1 MAGEAAAL
9 LVRFGRRY
17 AAAVRLATLVPICAI
32 APFRAPAEQLVSTLV
47 VVGIA
52 AAWTCGF
59 AWWLRVGRGSALVA
73 VDVAVLLG
81 LFGSVFWTDAVADKN
96 TGWLRLLVTFA
107 CVTYQWHTSTVV
119 GGLAAIAGGGGAVA
133 LLVAAGALEVDA
145 SLATGTLWVLPA
157 AVQARAAWIL
167 VSRAAKKA
175 DLMAAEALRARGE
188 ALLAA
193 AVRAEER
200 EQVNSLHDTAATT
213 LLMVGLGQVRSD
225 AAWLGPQ
232 ARRDLDRLRSVSG
245 RAPEEADLVDLLRA
259 DLAATHLTVDFDGP
273 GRLRL
278 PFHVARA
285 ITDAAGEAFT
295 NVRRHSGTTH
305 VTVRLSGDARAVHL
319 DIADRGK
326 GFSPDDVPG
335 TRRGVR
341 ESIRARMERVG
352 GTATIT
358 SAAGEGTRVRLEWR
372 AEGETPIGDT
382 VMGDGVPA
390 VVKDAVEESARAR
403 LGRGLRVATLVVAM
417 LCVFGIALPTLLS
430 HVHTYAMPLA
440 QFVAFAMLGVVL
452 IVEAVLVFRG
462 RSWDRLRGPA
472 ITLVLAA
479 SMLSYVSLPDGV
491 TSTGEDWMFA
501 AATWAGLV
509 VVLERPL
516 RAAVLFLLAH
526 ELTAL
531 LHLLLFEG
539 ATPVSLARFATGSV
553 TVIGFP
559 LCVAVVAT
567 VLRSLGTAAVAA
579 RREIEQVRVAEAV
592 AAETHNR
599 RQARFA
605 ELSVTTVPLL
615 EGLAD
620 GSLNPED
627 PLVQRDSAIEAARM
641 RRLLAE
647 SDDAANPLLHEL
659 RHCIDVADRKGVVV
673 ELDSRGQWPTPPV
686 AVRRDLTEA
695 VLVVLATA
703 AGRARV
709 TVVGS
714 AALVSVSVVADCGE
728 LDVPLTATQ
737 GVRVEA
743 LTIDDTVWMEARW
756 LPADQGA
763 DQLTSSFAFTVTS

>member
-32 APFRAPAEQLVSTLV
+32 APFRAPAEQLASTLV
-47 VVGIA
+47 VVGVA
-52 AAWTCGF
+52 AVWTCGF
-59 AWWLRVGRGSALVA
+59 AWWLRAGRGNALVA

-107 CVTYQWHTSTVV
+107 CATYQWHTSPVA
-119 GGLAAIAGGGGAVA
+119 GGVAAVAAGGGAVG

-145 SLATGTLWVLPA
+145 SLATGTLWALSA

-167 VSRAAKKA
+167 VSRAAKQA

-232 ARRDLDRLRSVSG
+232 ARRDLGRLRSVSG
-245 RAPEEADLVDLLRA
+245 RAPEEADLVELLRT
-259 DLAATHLTVDFDGP
+259 DLAATQLTVDFDGP

-295 NVRRHSGTTH
+295 NVRRHSGTKH
-305 VTVRLSGDARAVHL
+305 VTVRLSGDARALRL
-319 DIADRGK
+319 DVADRGK
-326 GFSPDDVPG
+326 GFSARDVPG

-341 ESIRARMERVG
+341 ESIRGRMERVG

-358 SAAGEGTRVRLEWR
+358 SAAGEGTQVLLEWR
-372 AEGETPIGDT
+372 DVGAAPVGDT
-382 VMGDGVPA
+382 V
-390 VVKDAVEESARAR
+390 VKDVVEESARAR

-417 LCVFGIALPTLLS
+417 IGVFGIALPTLVS
-430 HVHTYAMPLA
+430 SVHTYDTPLA
-440 QFVAFAMLGVVL
+440 QFGAFAVLGVVL
-452 IVEAVLVFRG
+452 IAEAVLVVRG
-462 RSWDRLRGPA
+462 RSWDRWRGPVIA
-472 ITLVLAA
+472 AVLAA
-479 SMLSYVSLPDGV
+479 SMLSYVSLPDGR

-516 RAAVLFLLAH
+516 RAAALFLLGH
-526 ELTAL
+526 ELIAL
-531 LHLLLFEG
+531 FHLLVFEG
-539 ATPVSLARFATGSV
+539 ATPESLARFATGSV

-579 RREIEQVRVAEAV
+579 RREIERVRVAEAV

-599 RQARFA
+599 RQERFA
-605 ELSVTTVPLL
+605 ELSATTVPLL

-620 GSLNPED
+620 GSLSPES
-627 PLVQRDSAIEAARM
+627 PAVQRSCAIEAARM
-641 RRLLAE
+641 RRLFAE
-647 SDDAANPLLHEL
+647 SDEAANPLLHEL
-659 RHCIDVADRKGVVV
+659 RHCVDVADRKGVVV

-695 VLVVLATA
+695 VLVVLAGA
-703 AGRARV
+703 ASRARV

-728 LDVPLTATQ
+728 LGVTAPAAP

-743 LTIDDTVWMEARW
+743 LTSDDTVWMEAQW
-756 LPADQGA
+756 QPADQGA
-763 DQLTSSFAFTVTS
+763 DQLTSPFAVTVTS

>member
-17 AAAVRLATLVPICAI
+17 AAAVRLVTLVPTCAI
-32 APFRAPAEQLVSTLV
+32 APFRASPEHLVSTLV
-47 VVGIA
+47 VVGVA
-52 AAWTCGF
+52 AVWTCGF
-59 AWWLRVGRGSALVA
+59 AWWLRAGRGNVLVA

-81 LFGSVFWTDAVADKN
+81 LFGTIFWTDAVADKN

-107 CVTYQWHTSTVV
+107 CATYQWHTSPVV
-119 GGLAAIAGGGGAVA
+119 GGVAAIVSGGGAVG
-133 LLVAAGALEVDA
+133 LLVAGGALEVDA
-145 SLATGTLWVLPA
+145 SLATGTLWALSA
-157 AVQARAAWIL
+157 AVQARAAWIF
-167 VSRAAKKA
+167 VTRAAKRA

-200 EQVNSLHDTAATT
+200 EQANALHDTAATT
-213 LLMVGLGQVRSD
+213 LLMVSLGQVRSD

-232 ARRDLDRLRSVSG
+232 ARRDLGRLRSVGG
-245 RAPEEADLVDLLRA
+245 RAPEEADLVELLRT
-259 DLAATHLTVDFDGP
+259 DLAATQLTVDFDGP

-278 PFHVARA
+278 PYHVARA
-285 ITDAAGEAFT
+285 ITDAAGEALT

-305 VTVRLSGDARAVHL
+305 VTVRLSGDARALRL
-319 DIADRGK
+319 DVADRGK
-326 GFSPDDVPG
+326 GFSADDVPG

-341 ESIRARMERVG
+341 ESIRGRMERVG
-352 GTATIT
+352 GTVTIT
-358 SAAGEGTRVRLEWR
+358 SATGEGTRVRLEWR
-372 AEGETPIGDT
+372 DADAADAAPVADT
-382 VMGDGVPA
+382 VA
-390 VVKDAVEESARAR
+390 NDAVEESARAR
-403 LGRGLRVATLVVAM
+403 LGRGLRVATLVVSMTA
-417 LCVFGIALPTLLS
+417 VFGIALPTLVS
-430 HVHTYAMPLA
+430 HLDTYETPLA
-440 QFVAFAMLGVVL
+440 QFGAFAVVGLVLIAEVVL
-452 IVEAVLVFRG
+452 VVRG
-462 RSWDRLRGPA
+462 RSWDRLRGPVIA
-472 ITLVLAA
+472 AVLAA
-479 SMLSYVSLPDGV
+479 SMLSYVSLPDGR

-516 RAAVLFLLAH
+516 RAAALFLTAH
-526 ELTAL
+526 GVTAL

-539 ATPVSLARFATGSV
+539 ATAESLARFATGSV

-579 RREIEQVRVAEAV
+579 RRELEQVRVAEAV

-599 RQARFA
+599 RQERFA

-620 GSLNPED
+620 GSLRPES
-627 PLVQRDSAIEAARM
+627 PPVQRSCAIEAARI
-641 RRLLAE
+641 RRLFAE

-659 RHCIDVADRKGVVV
+659 RHCADVADRKGVVV

-703 AGRARV
+703 ATRARV

-714 AALVSVSVVADCGE
+714 AELVSVSVVADCGGI
-728 LDVPLTATQ
+728 DVPAPVTP
-737 GVRVEA
+737 GVRIEA
-743 LTIDDTVWMEARW
+743 LTSDDTVWMEAGWR
-756 LPADQGA
+756 PAGQGEEQVA
-763 DQLTSSFAFTVTS
+763 SLFALTVTS

>member
-32 APFRAPAEQLVSTLV
+32 APLRAPAEQLVSTLV
-47 VVGIA
+47 VVGLA
-52 AAWTCGF
+52 ALWTCAF
-59 AWWLRVGRGSALVA
+59 AWWLRAGRGSALVA
-73 VDVAVLLG
+73 VDVALLLG

-107 CVTYQWHTSTVV
+107 CATYQWHTSPVA
-119 GGLAAIAGGGGAVA
+119 GGVAAVAAGGGAVG
-133 LLVAAGALEVDA
+133 LLVAAGAMEVDA
-145 SLATGTLWVLPA
+145 SLATGTLWALSA

-167 VSRAAKKA
+167 VSRAAKQA

-213 LLMVGLGQVRSD
+213 LLMVGSGQVRSD

-232 ARRDLDRLRSVSG
+232 ARRDLGRLRSVGG
-245 RAPEEADLVDLLRA
+245 RAPEDADLVELLRA
-259 DLAATHLTVDFDGP
+259 DLAATRLTVDFDGP

-305 VTVRLSGDARAVHL
+305 VTVRLSGDARAVRL
-319 DIADRGK
+319 DVADRGK
-326 GFSPDDVPG
+326 GFSAHDVPG

-341 ESIRARMERVG
+341 ESIRGRMERVG

-358 SAAGEGTRVRLEWR
+358 SAAGEGTQVLLEWR
-372 AEGETPIGDT
+372 DVGAAPVGDT
-382 VMGDGVPA
+382 V
-390 VVKDAVEESARAR
+390 VKDVVEESARAR

-417 LCVFGIALPTLLS
+417 IGVFGIALPTLVS
-430 HVHTYAMPLA
+430 HVHTYDMPLA
-440 QFVAFAMLGVVL
+440 QFGAFAVLGVVL
-452 IVEAVLVFRG
+452 IAEAVLVVRG
-462 RSWDRLRGPA
+462 RSWDRLRGPVLA
-472 ITLVLAA
+472 AVLAA
-479 SMLSYVSLPDGV
+479 SLLSYVSLPDGR

-516 RAAVLFLLAH
+516 RAAALFLLGH

-539 ATPVSLARFATGSV
+539 ATPESLARFATGSV

-579 RREIEQVRVAEAV
+579 RREIERVRVAEAV
-592 AAETHNR
+592 AAETHDR
-599 RQARFA
+599 RQERFA
-605 ELSVTTVPLL
+605 ELSATTVPLL

-620 GSLNPED
+620 GSLRPES
-627 PLVQRDSAIEAARM
+627 PTVQRSCAIEAARM
-641 RRLLAE
+641 RRLFAE

-659 RHCIDVADRKGVVV
+659 RHCIDVADRKGIVV

-703 AGRARV
+703 ATRARV

-728 LDVPLTATQ
+728 IDVPAPATP
-737 GVRVEA
+737 GVRIEA
-743 LTIDDTVWMEARW
+743 LTSGDTLWMEARW
-756 LPADQGA
+756 QPADQGA
-763 DQLTSSFAFTVTS
+763 DQLTSFFAFTVTS